1 MELLILCWRLL
12 LLTLVPIAVTIS
24 LVSPIIIIIATPAVA
39 SVTAFSGWLEAL
51 VFLARLHKP
60 GEVSLDV
67 GSCQHLLAILLLIVF
82 IAWPRTRCAL
92 AELVRGWFPITPWME
107 WTWLFT
113 VVDL

>member
-24 LVSPIIIIIATPAVA
+24 LVSPIIIIASSSLLLTPAVA
-39 SVTAFSGWLEAL
+39 SVTAFSGWREAL

-60 GEVSLDV
+60 GEVFLDV
-67 GSCQHLLAILLLIVF
+67 GSCQHLLAILLLVVF

-92 AELVRGWFPITPWME
+92 AELV
-107 WTWLFT
+107 
-113 VVDL
+113 